1 MSSLW
6 LYEGRDQIRVM
17 MPDTR
22 PSVATRGRCMR
33 LSGHLLMRR
42 WESTFVTTNEDS
54 ESIQSLQD
62 QDWRFLLKAV
72 EVKLTKIHNI
82 SYFAPAFNGFY
93 WKILAQILIDNL
105 YKQASIAS
113 LFNIARSYVCKT
125 LLNSASRSRQNWHWI
140 ESGEAIIVRA
150 DNSNHTTPPTN
161 YTKYQL
167 IF

>member
-22 PSVATRGRCMR
+22 PSVATRGAAWVC
-33 LSGHLLMRR
+33 LGIYSWGDENQLLLQ
-42 WESTFVTTNEDS
+42 TNQDS
-54 ESIQSLQD
+54 CIQSLQD
-62 QDWRFLLKAV
+62 QDWRFLLKSV
-72 EVKLTKIHNI
+72 EGNNI

-105 YKQASIAS
+105 YKQASFAS
-113 LFNIARSYVCKT
+113 LFNIARLYVCKT
-125 LLNSASRSRQNWHWI
+125 LLNLASRSRQNWHWI